1 MNDKVTEPITRT
13 VRVTVTKDVTV
24 TINPSMFFGMS
35 VEEYLAEFRKGLWG
49 VESID
54 DVATYAAKMGADS
67 GHRRQ
72 EDGLGW
78 IGATSFY
85 RPEPL
90 DVAVDVLY
98 EDVETEILK
107 S

>member
-1 MNDKVTEPITRT
+1 MNDKVTEPLTRT
-13 VRVTVTKDVTV
+13 VRVTVTKDVKV

-35 VEEYLAEFRKGLWG
+35 IEEYLAEFRKGLWD

-54 DVATYAAKMGADS
+54 DVVAYAARVGADS

-78 IGATSFY
+78 IGSTSFY
-85 RPEPL
+85 KPEPL